1 MDFSRQKKFLN
12 HLNNTMKVFCVIPAL
27 NEEKNIGFV
36 INQVKKLVDKV
47 IVVDDGS
54 KDNTQKL
61 AHEAGAVVLKHLIN
75 RGQGAALETGN
86 QYCVNNQ
93 ADIIV
98 HFDADNQFMAQEIL
112 DVIKPIKENE
122 ADIVFGSRF
131 LTKKSKMPYFKKH
144 LIMPL
149 AKLINSFLGI
159 KTSDPQSGFRAFNLK
174 TAKLIKIE
182 NDGMAH
188 CSEILYKAFY
198 YKLRIKEVPITVIY
212 HEFGNNFSGGFRII
226 KDLFIRKIIK

>member
-1 MDFSRQKKFLN
+1 
-12 HLNNTMKVFCVIPAL
+12 MKVYCLIPAF
-27 NEEKNIGFV
+27 NEEKNISLV
-36 INQVKKLVDKV
+36 INQVKNIVDEV
-47 IVVDDGS
+47 VVVDDGS
-54 KDNTQKL
+54 KDNTVKL
-61 AHEAGAVVLKHLIN
+61 AKESGAIVLKHMVN

-86 QYCVNNQ
+86 QYCINNN

-98 HFDADNQFMAQEIL
+98 HFDADNQFIAEEIL
-112 DVIKPIKENE
+112 EVILPIKKDQ

-131 LTKKSKMPYFKKH
+131 LTKKSKLPFLKKTI
-144 LIMPL
+144 IMPL
-149 AKLINSFLGI
+149 ARLINYFLGI

-174 TAKLIKIE
+174 TANLIKIE

-226 KDLFIRKIIK
+226 KDLFIKKIIK

>member
-1 MDFSRQKKFLN
+1 
-12 HLNNTMKVFCVIPAL
+12 MKVYCVIPSY
-27 NEEKNIGFV
+27 NEEKNISLV
-36 INQVKKLVDKV
+36 INQVKNIVDEV
-47 IVVDDGS
+47 VVVDDGS
-54 KDNTQKL
+54 KDSTVKL
-61 AHEAGAVVLKHLIN
+61 AKEAKATVLKHIVN

-86 QYCVNNQ
+86 QYCINKK

-98 HFDADNQFMAQEIL
+98 HFDADNQFIAQEIL
-112 DVIKPIKENE
+112 DVILPIKENN

-131 LTKKSKMPYFKKH
+131 LVKKSKLPFFKKTI
-144 LIMPL
+144 IMPL
-149 AKLINSFLGI
+149 ARLINYFLGI

-174 TAKLIKIE
+174 TANLIKIE

-198 YKLRIKEVPITVIY
+198 YKLRIKEIPITVIY

-226 KDLFIRKIIK
+226 KDLFIKKIIK